1 MNVRPSAILLLDNDK
16 ILTLR
21 YCYGEKEVFALPGGN
36 PDPGESLS
44 DALARELMEE
54 LGVEVAVGKMVSC
67 GEVIWQEV
75 RKETLHM
82 VFNAN
87 ITKGTPALDPAQ
99 TTALEIVWLPVSSN
113 LHSRLFVSQC
123 RSADR
128 RILSDETSHAGHIG
142 VIDQP
147 YVRS

>member
-1 MNVRPSAILLLDNDK
+1 MNVRPSAIILDNDK

-21 YCYGEKEVFALPGGN
+21 YRYGEKEVFALPGGN

-44 DALARELMEE
+44 DALARELREE

-75 RKETLHM
+75 QKETLHM

-87 ITKGTPALDPAQ
+87 ITKGTPALDPAH
-99 TTALEIVWLPVSSN
+99 TTALEIVWLPVSSLSSRHLYPN
-113 LHSRLFVSQC
+113 VGPQIAAFCNEALHS
-123 RSADR
+123 
-128 RILSDETSHAGHIG
+128 GHIG

>member
-1 MNVRPSAILLLDNDK
+1 MNVRPSAIILDNDK
-16 ILTLR
+16 VLTLR
-21 YCYGEKEVFALPGGN
+21 YRYGDREVFALPGGN
-36 PDPGESLS
+36 PDPGESLA

-54 LGVEVAVGKMVSC
+54 LGVEVHVGKMVSC

-75 RKETLHM
+75 QKETLHM

-87 ITKGTPALDPAQ
+87 ITKGTPALDPVH
-99 TTALEIVWLPVSSN
+99 TTAEEIVWLPVSALTSRHLYPN
-113 LHSRLFVSQC
+113 VGEQIAAFYHDALHS
-123 RSADR
+123 
-128 RILSDETSHAGHIG
+128 GHIG

>member
-1 MNVRPSAILLLDNDK
+1 MNVRPSAIILDNDK

-21 YCYGEKEVFALPGGN
+21 YQYGEREVFALPGGN
-36 PDPGESLS
+36 PDPGESLT

-54 LGVEVAVGKMVSC
+54 LGVEVEIGKMVSC

-75 RKETLHM
+75 QKETLHM
-82 VFNAN
+82 VFNAK
-87 ITKGTPALDPAQ
+87 ITKGSPALDPAH
-99 TTALEIVWLPVSSN
+99 TTALDIVWLPVASLASRHLYPN
-113 LHSRLFVSQC
+113 VGAQITAFCDEALHS
-123 RSADR
+123 
-128 RILSDETSHAGHIG
+128 GHIG